1 MRNAELN
8 EFFALRLNIAVKK
21 HQISYRETNVGLSMM
36 CYKNQKTS
44 PKDKKEYK

>member
-21 HQISYRETNVGLSMM
+21 HQISYIET
-36 CYKNQKTS
+36 KTLTIV
-44 PKDKKEYK
+44 PF